1 MSEPIRIEKEGNVL
15 WPLPADYFDLSGD
28 GKRLARINA
37 CQQWLVKSKDLQDKG
52 ENYLGSLR
60 FFDAY
65 YLAPDHS
72 ADFNPYFYPKDPFPT
87 PNYHELIS
95 HHGACNRLLIAI
107 GPRGGAKS
115 MLSAKNMLLRLRSC
129 PAYSYVYCTSTQD
142 NAARM
147 AETVRQQFASN
158 GRMVDDWGPIVPK
171 RGEATFSANLMY
183 LKNRSWIQYVSI
195 DSRLRG
201 LRPSCFQVD
210 DPEWDPKA
218 STPMSVVREQ
228 MERMLFSVILP
239 TVMEEG
245 AMVNWYAT
253 FVSKQHYA
261 WIAAGTDP
269 EGQPLDPR
277 FEHWYRIIIRAAEEH
292 PETGKLLSCW
302 PEKWPATKKERL
314 EYAIE
319 DERYYDT
326 VSLEEIKSIVGPRVW
341 QSEYMANPGQ
351 AEDSYFGDLTK
362 DRHGWWYEDIDA
374 ALTGAPWRSAARLCW
389 KDKDNNMQLVPLH
402 EVCKQ
407 FRTFMTVDTSYT
419 SGPASDFKVACVMA
433 HGPKNALFVLDLW
446 AAQCDQKQLESI
458 VFQYADKWRVPLV
471 GVEYIHQGIALYN
484 ALQQAINTRSQEM
497 AGVDYLP
504 KILKIKPGY
513 TEKQAKIAGAL
524 GLRFHH
530 DLIKLPF
537 FWRNQRPWR
546 ELFNQVAEF
555 NPDAHNGGLQHD
567 DIIDAV
573 AMHQYIVGGK
583 IRVPE
588 APPKEPDDVEALL
601 AAGKEEL
608 HGIPLGATIDW
619 RRVPTA
625 LGKQLMQDK
634 MNGPDTDA
642 GGKTKV

>member
-1 MSEPIRIEKEGNVL
+1 MSEPVRIQREGNVL
-15 WPLPADYFDLSGD
+15 YPLPPDYFDLGAD
-28 GKRLARINA
+28 GQRLARVNA
-37 CQQWLVKSKDLQDKG
+37 CRQWQLKSHNLQDKG

-87 PNYHELIS
+87 PAYHELIS

-147 AETVRQQFASN
+147 AETVRQQFTSN
-158 GRMVDDWGPIVPK
+158 SRMVDDWGPIVPK

-261 WIAAGTDP
+261 WIAAGTDA
-269 EGQPLDPR
+269 EGDPLDPR
-277 FEHWYRIIIRAAEEH
+277 FEHWYRIIIRAAEED
-292 PETGKLLSCW
+292 PKTGKILSCW
-302 PEKWPATKKERL
+302 QEKWPATKRERMDMAL
-314 EYAIE
+314 E

-341 QSEYMANPGQ
+341 QSEYMANPGM

-362 DRHGWWYEDIDA
+362 EKHGYWYDDLDA
-374 ALTGAPWRSAARLCW
+374 ALESRPYGSRTKLLWYDR
-389 KDKDNNMQLVPLH
+389 DKNVQHAEMS

-407 FRTFMTVDTSYT
+407 FRLFMTVDTSYT
-419 SGPASDFKVACVMA
+419 SGPASDYKVACVMA
-433 HGPKNALFVLDLW
+433 HGPKNTLFVLDLW
-446 AAQCDQKQLESI
+446 AAQCDQKRLETI
-458 VFQYADKWRVPLV
+458 VFEMADKWRVPLV

-484 ALQQAINTRSQEM
+484 ALMQAM
-497 AGVDYLP
+497 
-504 KILKIKPGY
+504 
-513 TEKQAKIAGAL
+513 AKIAGAL
-524 GLRFHH
+524 GMRFHH
-530 DLIKLPF
+530 ELVKLPF
-537 FWRNQRPWR
+537 YLRNKRPWR
-546 ELFNQVAEF
+546 ELFNQIAEF

-583 IRVPE
+583 IRL
-588 APPKEPDDVEALL
+588 PPAEKSKPDTPVALL
-601 AAGKEEL
+601 SEGKEEL
-608 HGIPLGATIDW
+608 HGIPLGSMIDW
-619 RRVPTA
+619 RLIPTS
-625 LGKQLMQDK
+625 LGKQLLRDK
-634 MNGPDTDA
+634 ISGTAED
-642 GGKTKV
+642 GKGRTKV